1 MSQLT
6 YDHALSRIPGKWR
19 GLLAIVSFV
28 VGFLIISSVVG
39 GAGFLYEYAVGGVDL
54 DALSSGVIPLTPAIM
69 LTNNLSLAASIP
81 LVIVGAS
88 VVACGFISL
97 STSETVPGTFSGV
110 AMMLDPSRLYGTADV
125 PAGSDLTITIC
136 GSGGP
141 SAPLPS
147 GDYDVALPATC

>member
-1 MSQLT
+1 MGITMGAPST
-6 YDHALSRIPGKWR
+6 
-19 GLLAIVSFV
+19 
-28 VGFLIISSVVG
+28 VGF
-39 GAGFLYEYAVGGVDL
+39 
-54 DALSSGVIPLTPAIM
+54 T
-69 LTNNLSLAASIP
+69 AAD
-81 LVIVGAS
+81 
-88 VVACGFISL
+88 GFISL